1 MVPGVPPGDT
11 SGAALVLRWLF
22 ALGLR
27 VKQPWALRTARALEF
42 SDGIQL
48 CWLVEHLE
56 GAAGRMRGPLVGV
69 DPTPRTAAARLQN
82 IRRALTALRGVKA
95 MPVEHLWSD
104 LAIRDGSTAV
114 IVPLLLQMRRLYAPQ
129 TRSILAAKAGAAA
142 AAAAA
147 TAEQAGAGH
156 GIALG
161 GLSDAADQS
170 A

>member
-1 MVPGVPPGDT
+1 
-11 SGAALVLRWLF
+11 WLF
-22 ALGLR
+22 ALGLP

-42 SDGIQL
+42 SDGLQL

-56 GAAGRMRGPLVGV
+56 GAAGRLRGPLAGV

-95 MPVEHLWSD
+95 MPVDHLWSD

-147 TAEQAGAGH
+147 AEQAGTGR

-161 GLSDAADQS
+161 GLSDVADQS